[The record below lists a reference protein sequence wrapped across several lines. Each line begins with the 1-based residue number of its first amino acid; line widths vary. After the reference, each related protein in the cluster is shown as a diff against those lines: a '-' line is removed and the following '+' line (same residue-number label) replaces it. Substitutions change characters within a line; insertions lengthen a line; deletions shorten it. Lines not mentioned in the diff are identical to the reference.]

1 MTIQPN
7 PAGEPDTV
15 AALTPQPG
23 TPSIKVGQ
31 RSGGRQLVVPISE
44 HPAGGT
50 AVDARMRLRGVAIL
64 LLSTAVFAFS
74 NALAKWSAHAF
85 PIGEALLFR
94 SAVAVALIS
103 PFARP
108 TAIALELRANPGLH
122 LLRIA
127 FSAGEV
133 GCFYWALAS
142 LQLVDVTTFYLA
154 APILLTVIAAATLN
168 ERVGR
173 ARWLATLAGF
183 AGVLIALRP
192 SGAAFSVPALIALTG
207 STMYSVVLAATRR
220 LHRTPKGV
228 LVASQFIVLL
238 AVSAATVPFAWVT
251 PSPTQALAL
260 GLVGLLSMLGN
271 VAVVRAFQLAPASAL
286 APFQY
291 VSILWSMLFGYAAFT
306 DVPDG
311 STLVGAAIIIGAGLF
326 ILLRERRL
334 AD

>member
-1 MTIQPN
+1 MVT
-7 PAGEPDTV
+7 
-15 AALTPQPG
+15 
-23 TPSIKVGQ
+23 
-31 RSGGRQLVVPISE
+31 ISE

-50 AVDARMRLRGVAIL
+50 AVEARMRLRGVAVL
-64 LLSTAVFAFS
+64 LLSSAVFAFS
-74 NALAKWSAHAF
+74 NAIAKWSAEAF

-94 SAVAVALIS
+94 SVVAVALIS

-108 TAIALELRANPGLH
+108 TAIVRALSANPGLH
-122 LLRIA
+122 LLRVA

-133 GCFYWALAS
+133 GCFYWALSS

-168 ERVGR
+168 ERIGR
-173 ARWLATLAGF
+173 ARWLATIVGF

-192 SGAAFSVPALIALTG
+192 SSAAVSLPALIALAG
-207 STMYSVVLAATRR
+207 STMYSIVLAATRR
-220 LHRTPKGV
+220 LHQTPKGV

-238 AVSAATVPFAWVT
+238 AASVATVPFAWIT
-251 PSPTQALAL
+251 PSPTQALVL
-260 GLVGLLSMLGN
+260 GLVGALSMLGN
-271 VAVVRAFQLAPASAL
+271 VFVVRAFQLAPASAL

-291 VSILWSMLFGYAAFT
+291 VSILWSILFGYAAFA
-306 DVPDG
+306 DVPDAA
-311 STLVGAAIIIGAGLF
+311 TLLGAAIIIGAGLF

>member
-1 MTIQPN
+1 MDQRGGGNGLMVPN
-7 PAGEPDTV
+7 SEPRV
-15 AALTPQPG
+15 ANAAP
-23 TPSIKVGQ
+23 
-31 RSGGRQLVVPISE
+31 
-44 HPAGGT
+44 
-50 AVDARMRLRGVAIL
+50 DARMRLRGVAVL
-64 LLSTAVFAFS
+64 LLSTAIFAFS
-74 NALAKWSAHAF
+74 NAIAKWSAQAF

-108 TAIALELRANPGLH
+108 TAIARALSANPGLH
-122 LLRIA
+122 VLRIA

-142 LQLVDVTTFYLA
+142 LQLADVTTFYLA
-154 APILLTVIAAATLN
+154 TPILLTVIAAATLN
-168 ERVGR
+168 ERIGR

-183 AGVLIALRP
+183 VGVLIALRP
-192 SGAAFSVPALIALTG
+192 SGAAFSPPALIALAG
-207 STMYSVVLAATRR
+207 STMYSVVLAATRQ

-238 AVSAATVPFAWVT
+238 AASAATVPFAWIT
-251 PSPTQALAL
+251 PSPAQALVL
-260 GLVGLLSMLGN
+260 GLVGVLSMLGN

-291 VSILWSMLFGYAAFT
+291 VSILWSILFGYAAFA

-311 STLVGAAIIIGAGLF
+311 ATLLGAAIIIGAGLF
-326 ILLRERRL
+326 ILLRERR
-334 AD
+334 ASD

>member
-1 MTIQPN
+1 MVPN
-7 PAGEPDTV
+7 SEPRVANAAPDAG
-15 AALTPQPG
+15 
-23 TPSIKVGQ
+23 
-31 RSGGRQLVVPISE
+31 
-44 HPAGGT
+44 
-50 AVDARMRLRGVAIL
+50 MRLRGVAVL
-64 LLSTAVFAFS
+64 LLSTAIFAFS
-74 NALAKWSAHAF
+74 NAIAKWSAQAF

-108 TAIALELRANPGLH
+108 TAIARALRANPGLH
-122 LLRIA
+122 VLRIA

-142 LQLVDVTTFYLA
+142 LQLADVTTFYLA
-154 APILLTVIAAATLN
+154 TPILLTVIAAATLN
-168 ERVGR
+168 ERIGR

-192 SGAAFSVPALIALTG
+192 SSAAVSLPALIALAG

-220 LHRTPKGV
+220 LHQTPRGV

-238 AVSAATVPFAWVT
+238 AASAATVPFAWIT
-251 PSPTQALAL
+251 PSGAQALVL
-260 GLVGLLSMLGN
+260 GLVGVLSMLGN

-291 VSILWSMLFGYAAFT
+291 VSILWSILFGYAAFA

-311 STLVGAAIIIGAGLF
+311 ATLLGAAIIIGAGLF

>member
-1 MTIQPN
+1 M
-7 PAGEPDTV
+7 V
-15 AALTPQPG
+15 ASTEQ
-23 TPSIKVGQ
+23 
-31 RSGGRQLVVPISE
+31 
-44 HPAGGT
+44 PAGGT

-64 LLSTAVFAFS
+64 LLSSAIFAFS
-74 NALAKWSAHAF
+74 NAIAKWSAQAF
-85 PIGEALLFR
+85 PIGEAMMIR
-94 SAVAVALIS
+94 SAVAVVLIA

-108 TAIALELRANPGLH
+108 TAMVRALGANPGLH
-122 LLRIA
+122 LLRVA

-154 APILLTVIAAATLN
+154 APILLTVIAALSLN
-168 ERVGR
+168 EGIGR

-192 SGAAFSVPALIALTG
+192 SSAAVSSPALIALAG
-207 STMYSVVLAATRR
+207 STMYSVVLAATRQ
-220 LHRTPKGV
+220 LHQTPKGV

-238 AVSAATVPFAWVT
+238 AASAATVPFAWVT
-251 PSPTQALAL
+251 PSPAQALML
-260 GLVGLLSMLGN
+260 GLVGVLSMLGN
-271 VAVVRAFQLAPASAL
+271 VAVARAFQLAPASAL

-291 VSILWSMLFGYAAFT
+291 VSILWSALFGYLAFA

-311 STLVGAAIIIGAGLF
+311 ATLLGAAIIIGAGLF

-334 AD
+334 VD